1 MSNFAAP
8 YCKRVRYVGILRFH
22 NILSTIMSSLFSWAR
37 QPNYLSHALLFCC
50 DHYLLNLM
58 GRFWFFSLSQL
69 VLRCYNIVKTE
80 SVLKTENTFK
90 VLFLNIVLKLFTLYY
105 WTEFVSSWFSY
116 ENFVQ
121 SLGIA
126 TEVCQGPVLAQSRV
140 GLVSI
145 MVGFWKM

>member
-1 MSNFAAP
+1 MPNFAAP

-90 VLFLNIVLKLFTLYY
+90 VLFLNVVFIEVVLT
-105 WTEFVSSWFSY
+105 
-116 ENFVQ
+116 
-121 SLGIA
+121 SLK
-126 TEVCQGPVLAQSRV
+126 
-140 GLVSI
+140 SI
-145 MVGFWKM
+145 KVKVHIF

>member
-1 MSNFAAP
+1 MCEYIYFLRFFFTGCGHWIEKPIEQDQFSLYQRDPKISTLPKMPNFAAP

-50 DHYLLNLM
+50 NHYLLNLM

-90 VLFLNIVLKLFTLYY
+90 VLFLNVVLNLY
-105 WTEFVSSWFSY
+105 SH
-116 ENFVQ
+116 
-121 SLGIA
+121 L
-126 TEVCQGPVLAQSRV
+126 
-140 GLVSI
+140 
-145 MVGFWKM
+145 

>member
-37 QPNYLSHALLFCC
+37 QPNYLSPTLFCC
-50 DHYLLNLM
+50 DHYQLNLM

-69 VLRCYNIVKTE
+69 VLRSYNIVKTE

-90 VLFLNIVLKLFTLYY
+90 VLFLNVFWPREFTCKVLRVTLLLFL
-105 WTEFVSSWFSY
+105 
-116 ENFVQ
+116 
-121 SLGIA
+121 
-126 TEVCQGPVLAQSRV
+126 
-140 GLVSI
+140 
-145 MVGFWKM
+145 FWKIMKKKCWNRVLLGQLNQIGSNWIKSDLGLN